1 MADYTVADCD
11 YDSADEGLAM
21 LLGGISPSDITL
33 DAWSRHNITE
43 PETFDSSSRGKFSNQ
58 STQEQGD
65 FIDNIQGLLPL
76 IGSTDF
82 FVRAHAIST
91 NGQIIHPP
99 VQVVESVVSHSM
111 AFFQDAPVDCGIFC
125 NILSNTIY

>member
-99 VQVVESVVSHSM
+99 VQVVDLVSDVRHE
-111 AFFQDAPVDCGIFC
+111 
-125 NILSNTIY
+125 